1 MSEVIASTLFLF
13 SVLIPTK
20 LWYSPDQ
27 PVIIDVRSND
37 PVRLVLVDF
46 LGRAVDTQEET
57 LVEKPGQVDLKR
69 LFPAARSGTFIL
81 YAVPRDKQLPD
92 FVGTPLVVQIRTDKR
107 PGAQPGPMVWRIEPL
122 RYAVLQTDAGPMTIS
137 FYYDVAPNTS
147 CNFLR
152 LAEEGFYDGQVFH
165 RVVRDFVVQAGDPL
179 GTDPQRAGTGGPGYR
194 IEAEFND
201 RQHVR
206 GVLSMAR
213 QGDDLERQGLMP
225 RSEFANSASSQF
237 FICLNYDRTK
247 FLDGRY
253 TAFGKVVE
261 GLDVLE
267 KLESVPTGPN
277 DRPSNPPKIL
287 KIAVHPVTP
296 QKNPYQS
303 VLSQ

>member
-27 PVIIDVRSND
+27 PVTIEVRSNEA
-37 PVRLVLVDF
+37 VRLVLVDF
-46 LGRAVDTQEET
+46 LGRVVDTQEDT
-57 LVEKPGQVDLKR
+57 RVEKPGQVELKR
-69 LFPAARSGTFIL
+69 LFPAARSGTYIL
-81 YAVPRDKQLPD
+81 YAVPEEKQLPD

-107 PGAQPGPMVWRIEPL
+107 PGAQPGPMVWRVEPL
-122 RYAVLQTDAGPMTIS
+122 RYAVLQTEFGSMTIC
-137 FYYDVAPNTS
+137 FFYDVAPNTA

-152 LAEEGFYDGQVFH
+152 LAEEGFYDGLVFH

-179 GTDPQRAGTGGPGYR
+179 GTDPQRAGTGGTGYHVQ
-194 IEAEFND
+194 AEFHD

-213 QGDDLERQGLMP
+213 QGDDLEQQGLMP

-261 GLDVLE
+261 GLDVLG
-267 KLESVPTGPN
+267 KLESVQTGPN
-277 DRPSNPPKIL
+277 DRPIDPPKIL
-287 KIAVHPVTP
+287 KITVQPVTP
-296 QKNPYQS
+296 GKNPYQAS
-303 VLSQ
+303 LAQ